1 MEHFTVLLPT
11 LIVPLNSLCYNT
23 FQAKTPRLK
32 GTGRFMYTLLIADDE
47 ADERALIRFLLN
59 EFKDVFHILEAPN
72 GRDALELLTSNHVDI
87 LLSDIQMP
95 FINGIELVSQIKEK
109 NPDIE
114 VLFFSG
120 YDDFTYVK
128 AALSLKA
135 VNYILKPVDPDEF
148 HKLLTEIIERLDSHK
163 IEFAK
168 SEQYI
173 EEHFHDIARKVPED
187 DTNHTSIDD
196 ATNLLLH
203 NIETALKMKQPEQ
216 LSTQIHS
223 LLDKYADI
231 PNLSHIY
238 IRHVCTTLLKML
250 ISILPAQSDEDL
262 QNAAKEVYSFRHFSD
277 IVNLIEHYLALVI
290 DMFEQEQNVSNYA
303 IYQVEQY
310 IRMHYGEDLT
320 LNTLA
325 DMVYLNPNYLSNVF
339 AQVTGCT
346 LNKYIK
352 QIRME
357 KAQEL
362 LLNTN
367 MKVTDISQTVGY
379 PNTSYFCKSFQKLF
393 GTTPERFRQGE
404 TKS

>member
-1 MEHFTVLLPT
+1 
-11 LIVPLNSLCYNT
+11 
-23 FQAKTPRLK
+23 
-32 GTGRFMYTLLIADDE
+32 MYTLLIADDE
-47 ADERALIRFLLN
+47 ADERTLIRFLLN
-59 EFKDVFHILEAPN
+59 DFGDVFHVLEAQN
-72 GRDALELLTSNHVDI
+72 GRDALELLTNHHVDV

-95 FINGIELVSQIKEK
+95 FINGIELVSQIKEQ

-135 VNYILKPVDPDEF
+135 VNYILKPVDPTEF
-148 HKLLTEIIERLDSHK
+148 HKLLTEIVSRLDSHK
-163 IEFAK
+163 IEYAK

-173 EEHFHDIARKVPED
+173 EAHFHDTARKIPAESSS
-187 DTNHTSIDD
+187 HTSIDD
-196 ATNLLLH
+196 TTSLILH
-203 NIETALKMKQPEQ
+203 NIETAIKMKQAEQ
-216 LSTQIHS
+216 LTQQVHD
-223 LLDKYADI
+223 LLDQYTDL
-231 PNLSHIY
+231 PNISHIY

-250 ISILPAQSDEDL
+250 ISVLPTQSDEDL
-262 QNAAKEVYSFRHFSD
+262 QNIAKEVYSFRHFSD
-277 IVNLIEHYLALVI
+277 IIKMIEYYLSLAVST
-290 DMFEQEQNVSNYA
+290 FEQEQNAPNYA

-310 IRMHYGEDLT
+310 IRLHYSEDLT

-325 DMVYLNPNYLSNVF
+325 DLVYLNPNYLSNVF

-379 PNTSYFCKSFQKLF
+379 SNTSYFCKTFQKMF

-404 TKS
+404 PKA

>member
-1 MEHFTVLLPT
+1 
-11 LIVPLNSLCYNT
+11 
-23 FQAKTPRLK
+23 
-32 GTGRFMYTLLIADDE
+32 MYTLLIADDE
-47 ADERALIRFLLN
+47 ADERTLIRFLLN
-59 EFKDVFHILEAPN
+59 DFGDIFHILESQN
-72 GRDALELLTSNHVDI
+72 GRDALELLTNNHIDV

-95 FINGIELVSQIKEK
+95 FINGIELVSRTKEK

-120 YDDFTYVK
+120 YDDFSYVK

-148 HKLLTEIIERLDSHK
+148 HILLTEIVNRLNSRK
-163 IEFAK
+163 IEYAK
-168 SEQYI
+168 SELYI
-173 EEHFHDIARKVPED
+173 EAHFHDIDRKIPAETSDWTTID
-187 DTNHTSIDD
+187 DTAS
-196 ATNLLLH
+196 LLLR
-203 NIETALKMKQPEQ
+203 NIESAIKMKQPKQ
-216 LSTQIHS
+216 LAKQVHS
-223 LLDKYADI
+223 LINKYADI

-238 IRHVCTTLLKML
+238 IRHACTSLLEML
-250 ISILPAQSDEDL
+250 ISALPAQSDEDL
-262 QNAAKEVYSFRHFSD
+262 QNVAKEIYSLRHFSD
-277 IVNLIEHYLALVI
+277 IIKIIEHYLSLVI
-290 DMFEQEQNVSNYA
+290 GVFEQEQNASNYA

-310 IRMHYGEDLT
+310 IRLHYNEELT

-325 DMVYLNPNYLSNVF
+325 DLVYLNPNYLSNIF

-357 KAQEL
+357 NAQKL

-367 MKVTDISQTVGY
+367 MKITDISQAVGY

-404 TKS
+404 TKV

>member
-1 MEHFTVLLPT
+1 
-11 LIVPLNSLCYNT
+11 
-23 FQAKTPRLK
+23 
-32 GTGRFMYTLLIADDE
+32 MYTLLIADDE
-47 ADERALIRFLLN
+47 ADERTLIRFLLN
-59 EFKDVFHILEAPN
+59 DFKDVFHILEASN
-72 GRDALELLTSNHVDI
+72 GRDALEILTGSHVDV

-95 FINGIELVSQIKEK
+95 FINGIELVSRGKEN

-135 VNYILKPVDPDEF
+135 VNYILKPVDPTEF
-148 HKLLTEIIERLDSHK
+148 HKLLSEIAGRLDSHK

-173 EEHFHDIARKVPED
+173 EEHFHDIVRSAPKKAVEQV
-187 DTNHTSIDD
+187 SIDD
-196 ATNLLLH
+196 ATSLLLQ
-203 NIETALKMKQPEQ
+203 NIETAIKMKQPEQ
-216 LSTQIHS
+216 LSIQVHRLI
-223 LLDKYADI
+223 DQYADI

-250 ISILPAQSDEDL
+250 IGALPVQSDEDL

-277 IVNLIEHYLALVI
+277 IINLIEQYLSLVI
-290 DMFEQEQNVSNYA
+290 HQFEQKQNASNYA

-310 IRMHYGEDLT
+310 IRMHYKEDLT
-320 LNTLA
+320 LNLLA
-325 DMVYLNPNYLSNVF
+325 DLVYLNPNYLSNMF
-339 AQVTGCT
+339 AQATGCT

-367 MKVTDISQTVGY
+367 MKVTDISQAVGY
-379 PNTSYFCKSFQKLF
+379 PNTSYFCKTFQKLF
-393 GTTPERFRQGE
+393 GTTPEQFRRGE
-404 TKS
+404 AKP

>member
-1 MEHFTVLLPT
+1 
-11 LIVPLNSLCYNT
+11 
-23 FQAKTPRLK
+23 
-32 GTGRFMYTLLIADDE
+32 MYTLLIADDE
-47 ADERALIRFLLN
+47 TDERTLIRFLL
-59 EFKDVFHILEAPN
+59 KDFEYTFHILEAPN
-72 GRDALELLTSNHVDI
+72 GRDALELLTSNHVDV

-95 FINGIELVSQIKEK
+95 FINGIDLVSTVKEK

-120 YDDFTYVK
+120 YDDFSYVK

-135 VNYILKPVDPDEF
+135 VNYILKPVNPTEF
-148 HKLLTEIIERLDSHK
+148 HKIIMEIVSRLDSHK
-163 IEFAK
+163 LEFSK

-173 EEHFHDIARKVPED
+173 EEHFHDIVREMPAESSEQI
-187 DTNHTSIDD
+187 SIDD
-196 ATNLLLH
+196 TTNLMLR
-203 NIETALKMKQPEQ
+203 NIEAAIKMKQPEQ
-216 LSTQIHS
+216 LSMHVHT
-223 LLDKYADI
+223 LLEQYADI

-238 IRHVCTTLLKML
+238 IRYVCTTLLKML
-250 ISILPAQSDEDL
+250 ISAIPTQSDECL
-262 QNAAKEVYSFRHFSD
+262 QNAAKEIYSFRHFSD
-277 IVNLIEHYLALVI
+277 IVKLIESYLSLVVKA
-290 DMFEQEQNVSNYA
+290 FEQEQNAPNYA
-303 IYQVEQY
+303 VYQVQQY
-310 IRMHYGEDLT
+310 IRMHYQEDLT

-325 DMVYLNPNYLSNVF
+325 DLVYLNPNYLSNVF
-339 AQVTGCT
+339 AQITGCT

-367 MKVTDISQTVGY
+367 MKVTDISQAVGY

-404 TKS
+404 SK

>member
-1 MEHFTVLLPT
+1 
-11 LIVPLNSLCYNT
+11 
-23 FQAKTPRLK
+23 
-32 GTGRFMYTLLIADDE
+32 MYTLLIADDE
-47 ADERALIRFLLN
+47 ADERTLIRFLLN
-59 EFKDVFHILEAPN
+59 DFRDVFHILEAQN
-72 GRDALELLTSNHVDI
+72 GREALELLTENHVDI

-95 FINGIELVSQIKEK
+95 FLNGIELVSRVKEN

-135 VNYILKPVDPDEF
+135 VNYILKPVDPAEF
-148 HKLLTEIIERLDSHK
+148 HQLLSEIIGRLDSHK

-168 SEQYI
+168 SDQYI
-173 EEHFHDIARKVPED
+173 EEHFHDIASNMVSETLD
-187 DTNHTSIDD
+187 SDSVSIDA

-203 NIETALKMKQPEQ
+203 NIETALKMKQTEQ
-216 LSTQIHS
+216 LSEQVHM

-238 IRHVCTTLLKML
+238 IRHICTTLLKML
-250 ISILPAQSDEDL
+250 ISALPAQTDEDL
-262 QNAAKEVYSFRHFSD
+262 QNAAKEIYSFRRFSD
-277 IVNLIEHYLALVI
+277 IIKLIEHYLSLVTAV
-290 DMFEQEQNVSNYA
+290 FEQEKNASNYA
-303 IYQVEQY
+303 IYQIEQY
-310 IRMHYGEDLT
+310 IHLHYKEDLT
-320 LNTLA
+320 LNALA
-325 DMVYLNPNYLSNVF
+325 DLVYLNPNYLSNMF
-339 AQVTGCT
+339 AQVMGCT

-367 MKVTDISQTVGY
+367 MKVTDISQAVGY
-379 PNTSYFCKSFQKLF
+379 PNTSYFCKTFQKLF
-393 GTTPERFRQGE
+393 GTTPEQFRHSG
-404 TKS
+404 SNS

>member
-1 MEHFTVLLPT
+1 
-11 LIVPLNSLCYNT
+11 
-23 FQAKTPRLK
+23 
-32 GTGRFMYTLLIADDE
+32 MYTLLIADDE
-47 ADERALIRFLLN
+47 ADERTLIHFLLN
-59 EFKDVFHILEAPN
+59 DFRDTFHILEAQN
-72 GRDALELLTSNHVDI
+72 GRDALELLTNNHVDV
-87 LLSDIQMP
+87 LLSDIEMP

-109 NPDIE
+109 IPDIE

-120 YDDFTYVK
+120 YDDFSYVK

-135 VNYILKPVDPDEF
+135 VNYILKPVDPVEF
-148 HKLLTEIIERLDSHK
+148 HKLLTEIVERLDSRK
-163 IEFAK
+163 IEFSK

-173 EEHFHDIARKVPED
+173 EAQFHDIARKIPTESS
-187 DTNHTSIDD
+187 NYTSIDD
-196 ATNLLLH
+196 TTSLMLH
-203 NIETALKMKQPEQ
+203 NIETAIKMKQPEQ
-216 LSTQIHS
+216 LSKQVHI
-223 LLDKYADI
+223 LLEQYADI

-238 IRHVCTTLLKML
+238 IRYVCTTLLKML
-250 ISILPAQSDEDL
+250 ISALPTQSDEDL

-277 IVNLIEHYLALVI
+277 IIKMIEYYLSQVI
-290 DMFEQEQNVSNYA
+290 NIFEQEQNASNYA

-310 IRMHYGEDLT
+310 IRIHYSEDLT

-325 DMVYLNPNYLSNVF
+325 DLVYLNPNYLSNIF

-362 LLNTN
+362 LLHTN
-367 MKVTDISQTVGY
+367 MKVTDISQAVGY

-404 TKS
+404 TNDTKGDL

>member
-1 MEHFTVLLPT
+1 MKLLEGMG
-11 LIVPLNSLCYNT
+11 Y
-23 FQAKTPRLK
+23 
-32 GTGRFMYTLLIADDE
+32 FMYTLLIADDE
-47 ADERALIRFLLN
+47 TDERTLIRFLLN
-59 EFKDVFHILEAPN
+59 DFGDVFHILEAQN
-72 GRDALELLTSNHVDI
+72 GRDALELLINNHVDV

-95 FINGIELVSQIKEK
+95 FINGIELVSQIKK
-109 NPDIE
+109 NNPDIE

-135 VNYILKPVDPDEF
+135 VNYILKPVDPAEF
-148 HKLLTEIIERLDSHK
+148 HKLITEIVNRLDSHK
-163 IEFAK
+163 IEYAK

-173 EEHFHDIARKVPED
+173 ETHFHDIVRKIPVE
-187 DTNHTSIDD
+187 NSNYTSIDD
-196 ATNLLLH
+196 TTSFLLQ

-216 LSTQIHS
+216 LTNLVHS
-223 LLDKYADI
+223 LLDQYADI
-231 PNLSHIY
+231 PSLSHIY

-250 ISILPAQSDEDL
+250 IGVLPAQSDEDL
-262 QNAAKEVYSFRHFSD
+262 QNVAKEVYSFRHFSD
-277 IVNLIEHYLALVI
+277 IIKMIEYYLSLVI
-290 DMFEQEQNVSNYA
+290 NIFEQEQTVSNYA

-310 IRMHYGEDLT
+310 IRMHYSEDLT

-325 DMVYLNPNYLSNVF
+325 DLVYLNPNYLSNIF

-367 MKVTDISQTVGY
+367 MKVTDISQAVGY
-379 PNTSYFCKSFQKLF
+379 TNTSYFCKSFQKLF

-404 TKS
+404 TKT